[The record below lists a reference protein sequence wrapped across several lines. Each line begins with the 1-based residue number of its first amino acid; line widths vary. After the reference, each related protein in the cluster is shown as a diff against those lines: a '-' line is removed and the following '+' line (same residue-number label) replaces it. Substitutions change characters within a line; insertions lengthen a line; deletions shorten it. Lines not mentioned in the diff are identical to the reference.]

1 MKVYQRKKRRTE
13 SQIIDSSENPNP
25 HSLPSSQQKKTRD
38 LPKLTECHSC
48 GFKVDICSNVD
59 GKNALQPLYSE
70 WRVVLLCSK
79 CFSKVESSQI
89 CSYCFSE
96 TASSEIDSCFSCVQ
110 CRHSVHKSCFFDC
123 KDTAPWSY
131 TACLGSE
138 FSVCVDCWIPK
149 QLAISRRMRMM
160 KAKGGMIK
168 KKGSRVSSEKGKSRV
183 LIESGDCR
191 VLGAGDLVGSME
203 GLVNDVGRAEENKVE
218 TATRVR
224 EEAIKKGVV
233 AKRAI
238 KKADNGLRLAGNR
251 KEVSQNVRSLKRDNV
266 RVADGSAVTFEKHS
280 HMICPPRISKSHCLL
295 NTNCLDTSKSKAAR
309 DGSSSKT
316 LSLGNAG
323 GCDKHEVSNNDK
335 LNEDADKSS
344 FEPLVS
350 LGSLDSDYSA
360 DPSHLCM
367 GRSDSKCSSKDN
379 VHVAEFHGEEEML
392 KEGEGSCS
400 DRLINFTGEDSG
412 LELDRKQAD
421 SGLHGKGSCNGQRD
435 RYFLKYKRKKYRLK
449 TNLDSGLELDR
460 KQADYALHGEGRC
473 NGQGDRYFLKYSR
486 KNYRLK
492 TNLDSGLEPDCK
504 QADSEMHGEGI
515 CKGQRDRYFFK
526 YSRKR
531 YRLKTNLDS
540 KPKILNDEICLES
553 QDSAVR
559 APFNCSKEVKA
570 ISNASSQSFHAT
582 LQSSAHGSDIS
593 ERHPRRVQESDAV
606 KCETSNIVLGCV
618 E

>member
-13 SQIIDSSENPNP
+13 PQIIDSSENPNP
-25 HSLPSSQQKKTRD
+25 NSFPSSQQKKTRD

-96 TASSEIDSCFSCVQ
+96 TSSSEIESCYSCVQ
-110 CRHSVHKSCFFDC
+110 CHHSVHKSCFYDC

-131 TACLGSE
+131 TACLGSD

-149 QLAISRRMRMM
+149 QLAISRIMRMM
-160 KAKGGMIK
+160 KAKGGMTK
-168 KKGSRVSSEKGKSRV
+168 KKGSRVSTEKGNSRV
-183 LIESGDCR
+183 LNESGYSR

-203 GLVNDVGRAEENKVE
+203 NLVNDVGRAEENKVE

-224 EEAIKKGVV
+224 DEAIKKAVV
-233 AKRAI
+233 AKRAV
-238 KKADNGLRLAGNR
+238 KKADNTSRLVGNQ
-251 KEVSQNVRSLKRDNV
+251 KEVSQNVRSLKRDSV
-266 RVADGSAVTFEKHS
+266 RVADGSAVTFELHQ
-280 HMICPPRISKSHCLL
+280 HMISPPRISKSRCVL

-309 DGSSSKT
+309 DGSSSKS
-316 LSLGNAG
+316 LSSGSAG
-323 GCDKHEVSNNDK
+323 GCDKHEVSNDDK
-335 LNEDADKSS
+335 LNEDSNKSS

-367 GRSDSKCSSKDN
+367 GRSDSKCTSKDD

-400 DRLINFTGEDSG
+400 DRLINFGGEDSG

-421 SGLHGKGSCNGQRD
+421 SALHGKGSCDGQRD
-435 RYFLKYKRKKYRLK
+435 RYFLKYRREKYRLKTNLDNGLELDPKQADYALHGEGRCNGQRDRYFFKYSRKKYRLK

-460 KQADYALHGEGRC
+460 KQAESEMHGEGIC
-473 NGQGDRYFLKYSR
+473 NGQRDRYFLKYSR
-486 KNYRLK
+486 K
-492 TNLDSGLEPDCK
+492 
-504 QADSEMHGEGI
+504 
-515 CKGQRDRYFFK
+515 
-526 YSRKR
+526 R
-531 YRLKTNLDS
+531 YRLNTNQDS
-540 KPKILNDEICLES
+540 KPKIHNDGICLES

-559 APFNCSKEVKA
+559 ASFSCSKEVTA
-570 ISNASSQSFHAT
+570 ISNASPQSFHAT
-582 LQSSAHGSDIS
+582 LQSSAYGIDIS
-593 ERHPRRVQESDAV
+593 ERHPIRVQETDAA
-606 KCETSNIVLGCV
+606 KCETVLGCV